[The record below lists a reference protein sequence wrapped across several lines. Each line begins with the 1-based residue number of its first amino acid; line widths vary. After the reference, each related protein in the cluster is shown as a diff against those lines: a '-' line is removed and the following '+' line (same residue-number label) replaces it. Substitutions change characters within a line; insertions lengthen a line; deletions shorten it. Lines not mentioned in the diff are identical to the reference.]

1 MLLLNGDFH
10 PVEHLKNNI
19 CKTASWAVYPLFHYL
34 IYLYAN
40 NNSSAFLLCLC
51 LSSSMLNSE
60 SVFCY
65 GKILLIFL
73 KNHISIS
80 NYR

>member
-10 PVEHLKNNI
+10 PVEHLQNNI

-40 NNSSAFLLCLC
+40 NNCFSFISARAVQCWIHD
-51 LSSSMLNSE
+51 
-60 SVFCY
+60 SVFCAA
-65 GKILLIFL
+65 KILLTFKKIYL
-73 KNHISIS
+73 N
-80 NYR
+80 N